1 MSGHSKWSTIKR
13 KKGVADAQR
22 GKIFTRIARDI
33 AQAAREGGGDEN
45 SNAKLKLAI
54 QKAKA
59 SNMPKENIE
68 RAVLRGTGKLDGAD
82 MEEVTYEGY
91 GVEGVA
97 FLIDT
102 LSDNKNR
109 TLAEIKRVFNKAGGA
124 LASAGSVAWQFEQKG
139 AIELAGDN
147 LDFDT
152 VFMTAAEAGAEDVVD
167 DEGAITVYTPREA
180 LALVEEALT
189 AAGYVVENSELK
201 WIAKMETE
209 VSPDKAAAN
218 MRIMSNLE
226 ELDDVQA
233 VASNL
238 MITDAALE
246 AFETA

>member
-1 MSGHSKWSTIKR
+1 
-13 KKGVADAQR
+13 
-22 GKIFTRIARDI
+22 
-33 AQAAREGGGDEN
+33 
-45 SNAKLKLAI
+45 
-54 QKAKA
+54 
-59 SNMPKENIE
+59 
-68 RAVLRGTGKLDGAD
+68 
-82 MEEVTYEGY
+82 
-91 GVEGVA
+91 
-97 FLIDT
+97 
-102 LSDNKNR
+102 
-109 TLAEIKRVFNKAGGA
+109 VFNKAGGA

-139 AIELAGDN
+139 SIELAGDN

-167 DEGAITVYTPREA
+167 DEGAITVITPREA
-180 LALVEEALT
+180 LAVVEEALT
-189 AAGYVVENSELK
+189 AAGYTVENSELK
-201 WIAKMETE
+201 WIAKNETE

>member
-33 AQAAREGGGDEN
+33 AQAAREGGSDEN

-68 RAVLRGTGKLDGAD
+68 RAILRGTGKLDGAD

-139 AIELAGDN
+139 SIELAGDN

-167 DEGAITVYTPREA
+167 DEGAITVVTPREA

-201 WIAKMETE
+201 WIAKNETE
-209 VSPDKAAAN
+209 VSPDKAVAN